1 MPWDKSKK
9 GSNIPKKTLEDIF
22 KPSEDLEIDDGLKV
36 GVYSR
41 SKMGKTHFGASAA
54 EFATRGPVYIIDTEN
69 NVKKETTR
77 LSKEMQ
83 SRIFVSEV
91 MKLENAGAERTQKV
105 DVVASMELLFEAAD
119 VLTDVIQ
126 ASLVDN
132 DDVMARGTVV
142 IDSGTDVWKWLGIW
156 LDEVASTKSN
166 RDGSMPRYEWG
177 KANKRYTEFMYML
190 LNSNW
195 NVIMTFRSEGA
206 VSDKGED
213 LGFNKARWQKDT
225 DFWLD
230 LIGELTHD
238 GKDFYLTFK
247 GDRFGMLK
255 GGVKDPTFERVVDEI
270 EAQSGAV
277 IK

>member
-1 MPWDKSKK
+1 MAWDKGKK
-9 GSNIPKKTLEDIF
+9 GSNVPKKALEDIF
-22 KPSEDLEIDDGLKV
+22 KPSENLEIDDGLKI

-41 SKMGKTHFGASAA
+41 SKMGKTHLGTSAA
-54 EFATRGPVYIIDTEN
+54 EFSTRGPVYIIDTEN
-69 NVKKETTR
+69 NVKKETKR
-77 LSKEMQ
+77 LPLEMQ
-83 SRIFVSEV
+83 QRIFVSEV
-91 MKLENAGAERTQKV
+91 LKLDDDDSDKV
-105 DVVASMELLFEAAD
+105 DLVKSMELLFEATD

-126 ASLVDN
+126 HSNKDETG
-132 DDVMARGTVV
+132 MSRGTVV

-156 LDEVASTKSN
+156 LDEVADTKSN

-230 LIGELTHD
+230 LIGEMSHD
-238 GKDFYLTFK
+238 GKEFYMTFK

-255 GGVKDPTFERVVDEI
+255 GGVQNPTFERIIDEI